1 MIRTMQP
8 SSPGGRIPGMKF
20 WNRLSTQENRPEI
33 FAKIRNSANIRFVR
47 IVYILCATL
56 ILGAGVIELLFIG
69 IILSHLL
76 R

>member
-8 SSPGGRIPGMKF
+8 SLPGGRIPRPKF
-20 WNRLSTQENRPEI
+20 WNRLSAHENRPQI
-33 FAKIRNSANIRFVR
+33 FANIRNSANIRFVR